1 VVAAVSPRAV
11 DKRARPG
18 NEGGPP
24 LIGPPTDLSAVT
36 SLGEPIAPEV
46 AEVAGPA
53 DVGPEVIAEPKPAAT
68 AAAAEAK
75 V

>member
-1 VVAAVSPRAV
+1 MAAVSPRAV

-24 LIGPPTDLSAVT
+24 LIGPPTDFSAVT
-36 SLGEPIAPEV
+36 SLGEPAAPEV
-46 AEVAGPA
+46 
-53 DVGPEVIAEPKPAAT
+53 DVPEAVIPEVVAEQEPAT
-68 AAAAEAK
+68 EKEK

>member
-1 VVAAVSPRAV
+1 MAAVSPRAV

-24 LIGPPTDLSAVT
+24 LIGPPTDFSAVT
-36 SLGEPIAPEV
+36 SLGEPAAPEAV
-46 AEVAGPA
+46 AEH
-53 DVGPEVIAEPKPAAT
+53 EPAA
-68 AAAAEAK
+68 EKEK